1 MKYLVCFFTVAF
13 VSCAPETPAK
23 PVSSMPL
30 QPIPTISADALKEKL
45 SSADSTNLVLLDV
58 REPDEHAARH
68 IPNSMLIPLGS
79 LAQRVGELDGLKDKE
94 IVVYCRSGRRS
105 EKACEFLLKQ
115 NFKVKNLDGGILAW

>member
-1 MKYLVCFFTVAF
+1 MKYLVCFFMVALI
-13 VSCAPETPAK
+13 SSAPQTPAQ

-30 QPIPTISADALKEKL
+30 QSIPTISADALRKKL
-45 SSADSTNLVLLDV
+45 LSADSTRLVLLDV
-58 REPDEHAARH
+58 REPDEHAERH

-94 IVVYCRSGRRS
+94 IVVYCRSGRRGA
-105 EKACEFLLKQ
+105 KACEFLLKQ